1 MANFIS
7 RLFSG
12 KEDSKVSSRAID
24 MGSFGVPSI
33 GPMAIDTSGALKI
46 DIVYAVIKVIAESFA
61 ALPTKIYSRKG
72 EKITIERDHDQ
83 YNLLKANPSRLYTSY
98 SFKRSMATNL
108 MVFGNAYAKII
119 RNNNGRP
126 ISYRILDSKNTM
138 PFLVEYSNGEE
149 DLWFKEWD
157 SDEIIRGEDM
167 IHWAD
172 LSSDP
177 CFGVSRITNHSEL
190 LGMSKASLDYRNKLY
205 SNGLKIGGTVSYPT
219 EANITNDQLRE
230 LRASFQAIYGGV
242 QEGTKIAFLSNG
254 GKFEATKSS
263 MNFADLQHIQSEQF
277 TRESILALFLTPAGK
292 LGMGDSKYNNL
303 ESMLTD
309 FDKNVLTP
317 LCVSWEQEHNRKIF
331 RPSETKTHYVKC
343 IIDAISRADLDTR
356 SQYFDR
362 AIKGGQLTINEVRR
376 MNDLNPVEGGDE
388 IYIPVNNVW
397 PMSKMDTYIESV
409 ANGTKKSTTDE

>member
-1 MANFIS
+1 
-7 RLFSG
+7 
-12 KEDSKVSSRAID
+12 
-24 MGSFGVPSI
+24 
-33 GPMAIDTSGALKI
+33 
-46 DIVYAVIKVIAESFA
+46 
-61 ALPTKIYSRKG
+61 
-72 EKITIERDHDQ
+72 
-83 YNLLKANPSRLYTSY
+83 
-98 SFKRSMATNL
+98 
-108 MVFGNAYAKII
+108 
-119 RNNNGRP
+119 
-126 ISYRILDSKNTM
+126 
-138 PFLVEYSNGEE
+138 
-149 DLWFKEWD
+149 
-157 SDEIIRGEDM
+157 
-167 IHWAD
+167 
-172 LSSDP
+172 
-177 CFGVSRITNHSEL
+177 
-190 LGMSKASLDYRNKLY
+190 
-205 SNGLKIGGTVSYPT
+205 
-219 EANITNDQLRE
+219 LRE

>member
-7 RLFSG
+7 RLFS
-12 KEDSKVSSRAID
+12 SKSKPVESRSFVD

-205 SNGLKIGGTVSYPT
+205 SNGL
-219 EANITNDQLRE
+219 
-230 LRASFQAIYGGV
+230 
-242 QEGTKIAFLSNG
+242 LSNG

-303 ESMLTD
+303 ENMLTD

>member
-7 RLFSG
+7 RLFTT
-12 KEDSKVSSRAID
+12 KPKKVESRSFVD

-46 DIVYAVIKVIAESFA
+46 DIVYSVIKVISESFA
-61 ALPTKIYSRKG
+61 SLPTKIYSRKG
-72 EKITIERDHDQ
+72 ELITVERDHDQ
-83 YNLLKANPSRLYTSY
+83 YELLKSNPSRLYTSY
-98 SFKRSMATNL
+98 SFKRSMAVNQL
-108 MVFGNAYAKII
+108 IFGNAYAKII

-138 PFLVEYSNGEE
+138 PFLVLYE
-149 DLWFKEWD
+149 DGTEDIWYKNWQD
-157 SDEIIRGEDM
+157 NEIVKGEDM

-177 CFGVSRITNHSEL
+177 CFGVSRISNHAEL
-190 LGMSKASLDYRNKLY
+190 LGMSKASLEYRNKLY
-205 SNGLKIGGTVSYPT
+205 SNGLKISGTVSYPK
-219 EANITNDQLRE
+219 EANIGNDQLRE

-242 QEGTKIAFLSNG
+242 QDGTKVAFLNDG
-254 GKFEATKSS
+254 GKFEPVSSS

-309 FDKNVLTP
+309 FDKNVITP

-331 RPSETKTHYVKC
+331 RPSEMKTHYVKC
-343 IIDAISRADLDTR
+343 IIDAVSRADLDTR

-362 AIKGGQLTINEVRR
+362 AIKGGQMTINEVRSK
-376 MNDLNPVEGGDE
+376 NDLNPVPGGDE
-388 IYIPVNNVW
+388 IYIPVNNVF
-397 PMSKMDTYIESV
+397 PMSQMDKYLDNF
-409 ANGTKKSTTDE
+409 APKKQINNE